1 MDPWSKK
8 VFGIM
13 AQVALLLLSGTVAAD
28 MCDSAMVT
36 HLPPS
41 SFRSSSQLS
50 SSHGPGFAKLNR
62 RDGAGGWS
70 PLSSDRYQ
78 WLEVDLGERTQITA
92 VATQGRYGSSDWL
105 TAYLL
110 MFSDTG
116 HNWRQYRQEDSI
128 GMFSGNSNADSVVQH
143 KLQQTVIAR
152 YLRLIP
158 LDWNTNGRIGLR
170 VEAYGCPYNSDVV
183 SFTGQSSL
191 LFRLSPKPTM
201 AKQRISLNFKTL
213 KNSGTI
219 LHADGQSGHSL
230 TLELEKGK
238 LVLCLQTGRG
248 VSPAS
253 RHLVSLGSLLDDQHW
268 HHFVVEHQSTHLNLT
283 VDKSTL
289 WVQIPSKFAHWDH
302 DQISVGA
309 DQVSGF
315 QRSAQ
320 PGRNFHGCL
329 ENVLYNGLSLVSLA
343 KQSDQR
349 VTMQGNV
356 TFSCT
361 ETVSVAMTF
370 SGPHSHLSLPWTM
383 ETASSSSLLGLQFR
397 TWDREG
403 LLLTFDLPKQGGVVW
418 IYLSRAKLNL
428 RLYKAGKTQ
437 QELTTGSSLSDGQ
450 WHTMEL
456 IFRRGHVTLT
466 VDGEEETSAYSTTPI
481 MITKGTHLYFGGC
494 PVVDGAD
501 GCRNPFSS
509 FQGCMRSLEVN
520 SQHVDLIMVQERLL
534 GNYSQLQIDMCGI
547 TDRCS
552 PSLCE
557 HGGSCS
563 QSWSTFHCNCSG
575 SGYSGATCHSSIH
588 EQSCEAYKHKGNTSG
603 FYYIDVDGS
612 GPIKPQLIY
621 CNMTGAKTWM
631 VIEHNN
637 TDLTRVRGS
646 PGKKQHSAHFEYM
659 SEEELLTAVI
669 SQSEHC
675 EQEVAYHCKM
685 SRLFNTQ
692 DGYPQSWWVG
702 GPAGGQVQTYW
713 GGAQPGSQQCAC
725 GVQQKCL
732 DPRHHCNCDAD
743 HAEWTNDSGLLTH
756 KETLPVRSLVLGDIN
771 RPGSESAYKV
781 GPLRCHGDKN
791 IWNAAFFDKE
801 TSYLHFPTFHG
812 ELSADISFLFKTTS
826 SSGVF
831 LENLGIKD
839 FIRIELS
846 SANEVLFSFDVGNGP
861 LEVRVK
867 ADAPLNDDRWHQVRA
882 ERNIKEASLQ
892 VDELPTATQEAPAD
906 GHIHLQLNSQLFI
919 GGTAS
924 RQKGFRGCVRAL
936 QLNGVT
942 LDLEARA
949 RMTPGVEAGCPG
961 HCSSY
966 GSLCQHK
973 GRCVEQPS
981 SFYCDCTQSAFT
993 GAFCDRELSASFK
1006 SSTSISYSFQGSPE
1020 RAVNHSTGLH
1030 LPVHSDISLRAENV
1044 SLSFRTVQTPALLLY
1059 ISSQYREYLALL
1071 LNKHNKLEVVY
1082 RLDSSRVSEVLRS
1095 RVSSLANGQFH
1106 SVTLSRDADRIRLQV
1121 DQSNTEHF
1129 NVSSDVEFNGL
1140 KSMVLGRVQ
1149 DTSGLDPEMARIA
1162 ATGFTGCLSAV
1173 SFNTISP
1180 LRAALLHPDTSP
1192 ITITGP
1198 LVQTRCG
1205 SSSAGTAAAEI
1216 THTLSGQSGS
1226 VEMGEPLV
1234 NAITSDS
1241 ALIGG
1246 VIALVIFVT
1255 LSALAIM
1262 ARLLYRRKW
1271 TCRSED
1277 VKTVKP
1283 DDCPELPFSSQN
1295 NSHSSGSSENHKEY
1309 FI

>member
-1 MDPWSKK
+1 GQRFRLGTMK
-8 VFGIM
+8 V
-13 AQVALLLLSGTVAAD
+13 LLRVEFLSHRNLFFFFFFLPD

-41 SFRSSSQLS
+41 SFRSSSQLF
-50 SSHGPGFAKLNR
+50 SSHGPGYAKLNR

-70 PLSSDRYQ
+70 PLSSDWYQ

-116 HNWRQYRQEDSI
+116 HNWRQYRQEDGI
-128 GMFSGNSNADSVVQH
+128 GMFSGNTNADSVVQH

-170 VEAYGCPYNSDVV
+170 IEAYGCPYYSDVV
-183 SFTGQSSL
+183 SFTGRSSL

-201 AKQRISLNFKTL
+201 VKQSISLNFKTL
-213 KNSGTI
+213 KNSGTL
-219 LHADGQSGHSL
+219 LHADGLSGHSI

-238 LVLCLQTGRG
+238 LVLRLMNSGNHHFVLKIILC
-248 VSPAS
+248 
-253 RHLVSLGSLLDDQHW
+253 SLLDDQHW

-283 VDKSTL
+283 VDKSTR
-289 WVQIPSKFAHWDH
+289 WVQIPSKFSHWDH

-309 DQVSGF
+309 DPVLGS

-320 PGRNFHGCL
+320 PNRNFHGCL
-329 ENVLYNGLSLVSLA
+329 ENVIYNGLHLVYLA

-349 VTMQGNV
+349 GNV
-356 TFSCT
+356 TFSCV
-361 ETVSVAMTF
+361 EPVSVAMTF
-370 SGPHSHLSLPWTM
+370 SGPHSLLSLPWTM
-383 ETASSSSLLGLQFR
+383 ETASMASSVGLQFR

-418 IYLSRAKLNL
+418 IYLSSSKLCL
-428 RLYKAGKTQ
+428 RLYKSGKTQ

-450 WHTMEL
+450 WHSMEL
-456 IFRRGHVTLT
+456 ISRRGHVTLT
-466 VDGEEETSAYSTTPI
+466 VDGDEGASAYTNTPI
-481 MITKGTHLYFGGC
+481 TITKGTHLYFGGC
-494 PVVDGAD
+494 PIEDSVE

-509 FQGCMRSLEVN
+509 FRGCMHSLVVN
-520 SQHVDLIMVQERLL
+520 NQPVDLIMVQERLL

-547 TDRCS
+547 ADRCS
-552 PSLCE
+552 PSHCE
-557 HGGSCS
+557 HGASCS

-575 SGYSGATCHSSIH
+575 SGYSGATCHSSVH

-621 CNMTGAKTWM
+621 CNMTGSIVQT
-631 VIEHNN
+631 
-637 TDLTRVRGS
+637 S
-646 PGKKQHSAHFEYM
+646 PSKKQHSAFFEYT
-659 SEEELLTAVI
+659 SEEELLAAVI

-685 SRLFNTQ
+685 SGLFNTH
-692 DGYPQSWWVG
+692 DGSSHSWWVG
-702 GPAGGQVQTYW
+702 GPTGGQVQSYW

-725 GVQQKCL
+725 GVQNKCL
-732 DPRHHCNCDAD
+732 DSRHQCNCDAD
-743 HAEWTNDSGLLTH
+743 HAEWTSDSGVLTH
-756 KETLPVRSLVLGDIN
+756 KETLPVRSLVLRDIN
-771 RPGSESAYKV
+771 RPGSESAYRV
-781 GPLRCHGDKN
+781 GPLRCHGDRN

-839 FIRIELS
+839 FIRIELT
-846 SANEVLFSFDVGNGP
+846 ANEVLFSFDVGNGP

-867 ADAPLNDDRWHQVRA
+867 TDASLNDDRWHRVRA

-892 VDELPTATQEAPAD
+892 VDELPAATQEAPAD

-919 GGTAS
+919 E
-924 RQKGFRGCVRAL
+924 V
-936 QLNGVT
+936 
-942 LDLEARA
+942 
-949 RMTPGVEAGCPG
+949 
-961 HCSSY
+961 
-966 GSLCQHK
+966 
-973 GRCVEQPS
+973 
-981 SFYCDCTQSAFT
+981 
-993 GAFCDRELSASFK
+993 SASFK
-1006 SSTSISYSFQGSPE
+1006 SSTSISYSFQGSKE
-1020 RAVNHSTGLH
+1020 RDLNHSSGTH
-1030 LPVHSDISLRAENV
+1030 VSVHTDLSLRAENV
-1044 SLSFRTVQTPALLLY
+1044 SLSFRSVQTPALLLY
-1059 ISSQYREYLALL
+1059 ISSYHREHLALL
-1071 LNKHNKLEVVY
+1071 LNKHN
-1082 RLDSSRVSEVLRS
+1082 
-1095 RVSSLANGQFH
+1095 F
-1106 SVTLSRDADRIRLQV
+1106 SVTFPCV
-1121 DQSNTEHF
+1121 EYF
-1129 NVSSDVEFNGL
+1129 NLTFDVEFNGL
-1140 KSMVLGRVQ
+1140 RSMILGRVQ
-1149 DTSGLDPEMARIA
+1149 ELDPELARIA
-1162 ATGFTGCLSAV
+1162 AAGFTGCLSSV
-1173 SFNTISP
+1173 RFNTVSP
-1180 LRAALLHPDTSP
+1180 LKAALLHPDSSP
-1192 ITITGP
+1192 TTVSGP
-1198 LVQTRCG
+1198 LVQSRCG
-1205 SSSAGTAAAEI
+1205 SSSGVSPAAET

-1226 VEMGEPLV
+1226 VEMGQPLM
-1234 NAITSDS
+1234 NAVKSDS

-1262 ARLLYRRKW
+1262 GRLLYRKKW

-1295 NSHSSGSSENHKEY
+1295 NSHSTGSSENQKEY